1 MSEDRNK
8 KLKNWIKVAMSLYVL
23 AFVVGIGLNISNTV
37 SKAEQLENTTVSSK
51 NPVETTNTLENISK
65 ENVETT
71 TETTKQEEKQGKD
84 KDSSV
89 EVIGTVENT
98 TKSTK
103 QKEKALESNVV
114 SEAKQTEVTE
124 VSEVKQVQATN
135 TSTEEQTKQEV
146 NSEIVEDVLE
156 TKYNASNFE
165 EDHSKECA
173 LDAQMYGDNF
183 CEGFYKLIAKT
194 ASEKALRAYMLD
206 YNVFDYFGVDSAK
219 NTLKANVTAY
229 LADGSVATSTD
240 TAIYRV
246 FNGKKT
252 KLLDLNNNPNHYY
265 FENGFYITN
274 RGIITGTTI
283 SKSTKTLTIPDKISG
298 ITVKG
303 IDGAVFRDYNFT
315 SVSLPDT
322 IEIIG
327 YEEFY
332 NSTFT
337 TFKRPKNLKYTAHN
351 MFNPNMSVTIIN

>member
-1 MSEDRNK
+1 MSEDKNK

-23 AFVVGIGLNISNTV
+23 AFVVGIGLNINNTV
-37 SKAEQLENTTVSSK
+37 SKAEQLENTSVSSRK
-51 NPVETTNTLENISK
+51 LLETTNTLDNISK

-84 KDSSV
+84 SSS
-89 EVIGTVENT
+89 EVIGTIKNT
-98 TKSTK
+98 TESTK
-103 QKEKALESNVV
+103 QEEKVVESNVNV

-124 VSEVKQVQATN
+124 VKQATN
-135 TSTEEQTKQEV
+135 TYTEQTKKED
-146 NSEIVEDVLE
+146 NSNEILEDVLE

-165 EDHSKECA
+165 EDHSRECA
-173 LDAQMYGDNF
+173 LDAEMYGDNL

-194 ASEKALRAYMLD
+194 ASEKALDAYMLD
-206 YNVFDYFGVDSAK
+206 YEVYSYFGVNSAK
-219 NTLKANVTAY
+219 NTLVANVTAY
-229 LADGSVATSTD
+229 LADGSIATSTD
-240 TAIYRV
+240 TAIYRE

-252 KLLDLNNNPNHYY
+252 KLLDLNNNPNHIYL
-265 FENGFYITN
+265 ENGFYITN
-274 RGIITGTTI
+274 RGIICGTTI
-283 SKSTKTLTIPDKISG
+283 NEETKTLKIPDKISG

-315 SVSLPDT
+315 SVSLPDS

-327 YEEFY
+327 HEEFY

-351 MFNPNMSVTIIN
+351 MFNPNLSVTIN

>member
-1 MSEDRNK
+1 MSEDKNK

-23 AFVVGIGLNISNTV
+23 AFVVGIGLNINNTV
-37 SKAEQLENTTVSSK
+37 SKAEQLENTAVSSTK
-51 NPVETTNTLENISK
+51 PIETTNTLENIPK

-84 KDSSV
+84 SSV
-89 EVIGTVENT
+89 KVIGIIENT
-98 TKSTK
+98 TDSKK
-103 QKEKALESNVV
+103 QEEKAVESNV
-114 SEAKQTEVTE
+114 SEVKQTEVTE
-124 VSEVKQVQATN
+124 VKQAQATN
-135 TSTEEQTKQEV
+135 TYTEEQINQKD
-146 NSEIVEDVLE
+146 NSNEILEDVLE
-156 TKYNASNFE
+156 TKYNASKFE
-165 EDHSKECA
+165 EDHLKECA
-173 LDAQMYGDNF
+173 LDAEMYNDNF

-194 ASEKALRAYMLD
+194 ASERALEAYMLD
-206 YNVFDYFGVDSAK
+206 YEVFNYFGVDSAT
-219 NTLKANVTAY
+219 NTLNINTAY

-240 TAIYRV
+240 TAIYRE

-252 KLLDLNNNPNHYY
+252 KLLDVNNNPNHIY

-274 RGIITGTTI
+274 RGIICGTTI
-283 SKSTKTLTIPDKISG
+283 NEATKTLIIPNKISG

-315 SVSLPDT
+315 SVSLPNS

-351 MFNPNMSVTIIN
+351 MFNPKMSVTIIN

>member
-1 MSEDRNK
+1 MSEDKNK

-51 NPVETTNTLENISK
+51 TPVETTNTLDNISK
-65 ENVETT
+65 GNTEAT
-71 TETTKQEEKQGKD
+71 TETTKQGEKQGKDSSVEVMGTIKNTTDSTKQEEKQGKD
-84 KDSSV
+84 
-89 EVIGTVENT
+89 
-98 TKSTK
+98 
-103 QKEKALESNVV
+103 SNVP
-114 SEAKQTEVTE
+114 EAKQTE
-124 VSEVKQVQATN
+124 VSEVKQAQAKN
-135 TSTEEQTKQEV
+135 TYTEEQPKQEV
-146 NSEIVEDVLE
+146 NSNKILEDVLE

-173 LDAQMYGDNF
+173 LDAEMYNDNL

-194 ASEKALRAYMLD
+194 ALEKALRAYMLD
-206 YNVFDYFGVDSAK
+206 YKVFDYFGVNSAT
-219 NTLKANVTAY
+219 NTLNANVTAY

-240 TAIYRV
+240 TAIYRE

-252 KLLDLNNNPNHYY
+252 KLLDLNNNPNHIYL
-265 FENGFYITN
+265 ENGFYITN
-274 RGIITGTTI
+274 RGIICGTTI
-283 SKSTKTLTIPDKISG
+283 NEATKTLIIPEKISG

-303 IDGAVFRDYNFT
+303 IDSAVFRDYNFT

-322 IEIIG
+322 VEIIG
-327 YEEFY
+327 HEEFY

-351 MFNPNMSVTIIN
+351 MFNPKMSVTIIN

>member
-1 MSEDRNK
+1 MSEDKNK

-23 AFVVGIGLNISNTV
+23 AFVVGIGLNINNTV
-37 SKAEQLENTTVSSK
+37 SKAEQLENTTVSSEK
-51 NPVETTNTLENISK
+51 TVETTNTLGNISK
-65 ENVETT
+65 ENIETT
-71 TETTKQEEKQGKD
+71 TETTKQEGKQD
-84 KDSSV
+84 KDSNV
-89 EVIGTVENT
+89 EVIGTVKNT
-98 TKSTK
+98 TESTK
-103 QKEKALESNVV
+103 QKEKAVESNVV
-114 SEAKQTEVTE
+114 SEAKQTEVSGVKQTEVSEAKQTE
-124 VSEVKQVQATN
+124 VSEVKQ
-135 TSTEEQTKQEV
+135 ED
-146 NSEIVEDVLE
+146 NSNEILEDVLE
-156 TKYNASNFE
+156 TKYNASKFE

-194 ASEKALRAYMLD
+194 AQEKALRAYMLD
-206 YNVFDYFGVDSAK
+206 YQVYSYFSVNSAT

-229 LADGSVATSTD
+229 LSDGSVATSTD
-240 TAIYRV
+240 TAIYRA

-252 KLLDLNNNPNHYY
+252 KLLDLNNNPNHIYS
-265 FENGFYITN
+265 ENGLLITN

-283 SKSTKTLTIPDKISG
+283 SKSTKALTIPDKVSG

-315 SVSLPDT
+315 SVSLPDS

-327 YEEFY
+327 HEEFY

-351 MFNPNMSVTIIN
+351 MFNPKMSVTIIN

>member
-1 MSEDRNK
+1 MSEDKNK

-23 AFVVGIGLNISNTV
+23 AFVVGIGLNINNTV
-37 SKAEQLENTTVSSK
+37 SKAEQLENNTVSSEK
-51 NPVETTNTLENISK
+51 LIETTNTLENISK
-65 ENVETT
+65 VFVETT

-84 KDSSV
+84 SSA
-89 EVIGTVENT
+89 EVIGTIKNSTET
-98 TKSTK
+98 TK
-103 QKEKALESNVV
+103 QKEKAVESNVNV

-124 VSEVKQVQATN
+124 VSEVKQATN
-135 TSTEEQTKQEV
+135 TYTEQTKQED
-146 NSEIVEDVLE
+146 NSNEILEDVLE

-173 LDAQMYGDNF
+173 LDASMYNDNL

-194 ASEKALRAYMLD
+194 ASEKALEAYMLD
-206 YNVFDYFGVDSAK
+206 YHVFDYFGVNSAK
-219 NTLKANVTAY
+219 NTLVANVTAY
-229 LADGSVATSTD
+229 LADGSIATSTD
-240 TAIYRV
+240 TAIYRE

-252 KLLDLNNNPNHYY
+252 KLLDLNNNPNHIYL
-265 FENGFYITN
+265 ENGFYITN
-274 RGIITGTTI
+274 RGIIIGTTI
-283 SKSTKTLTIPDKISG
+283 NEETKTLIIPNKISG

-322 IEIIG
+322 VEIIG
-327 YEEFY
+327 HEEFY

-351 MFNPNMSVTIIN
+351 MFNPKMSVTIIN

>member
-1 MSEDRNK
+1 MSEDKNK

-23 AFVVGIGLNISNTV
+23 AFVVGIGLNINNTV
-37 SKAEQLENTTVSSK
+37 SKADQLENTTVSSK
-51 NPVETTNTLENISK
+51 KLIETTNTLDSISK
-65 ENVETT
+65 ENVEAT

-84 KDSSV
+84 SSS
-89 EVIGTVENT
+89 EVVGTVENKT
-98 TKSTK
+98 DSTK
-103 QKEKALESNVV
+103 QEEKAVESNVA
-114 SEAKQTEVTE
+114 EAKQTEVSE
-124 VSEVKQVQATN
+124 VSEVKQATN
-135 TSTEEQTKQEV
+135 TYTEEQTKQED
-146 NSEIVEDVLE
+146 NSEILEDVLE

-173 LDAQMYGDNF
+173 LDAQMYNDNF

-194 ASEKALRAYMLD
+194 ASERALEAYMLD
-206 YNVFDYFGVDSAK
+206 YEVFNYFGVDSAT
-219 NTLKANVTAY
+219 NTLNINTAY
-229 LADGSVATSTD
+229 LADGSIATSTD
-240 TAIYRV
+240 TAIYRE

-252 KLLDLNNNPNHYY
+252 KLLDVNNNPNHIY

-274 RGIITGTTI
+274 RGIICRTTI
-283 SKSTKTLTIPDKISG
+283 SKETKTLIIPNKISG

-315 SVSLPDT
+315 SVSLPDS

-327 YEEFY
+327 HEEFY

-351 MFNPNMSVTIIN
+351 IFNPNLSVTIIN

>member
-1 MSEDRNK
+1 MSEDKNK

-23 AFVVGIGLNISNTV
+23 AFVVGIGLNINNTV
-37 SKAEQLENTTVSSK
+37 SKAEQLGNTTVSSK
-51 NPVETTNTLENISK
+51 KLIETTNTLENISK

-71 TETTKQEEKQGKD
+71 TETTKQEEKQD
-84 KDSSV
+84 KDSKV
-89 EVIGTVENT
+89 EVIGTVKNT
-98 TKSTK
+98 TESTK
-103 QKEKALESNVV
+103 QKEKAVESNVV
-114 SEAKQTEVTE
+114 SEAKQTEV
-124 VSEVKQVQATN
+124 SEVKQATN
-135 TSTEEQTKQEV
+135 TYTEEQTKQEV
-146 NSEIVEDVLE
+146 NSEISEITEDVLE

-173 LDAQMYGDNF
+173 LDAEMYNDNF

-206 YNVFDYFGVDSAK
+206 YGVFDYFGVNSAT

-229 LADGSVATSTD
+229 LSDGSVATSTD
-240 TAIYRV
+240 TAIYRD

-252 KLLDLNNNPNHYY
+252 KLLDVNNNPNHIY
-265 FENGFYITN
+265 FENGLYITN

-283 SKSTKTLTIPDKISG
+283 SKSTKVLTIPDKVDG

>member
-1 MSEDRNK
+1 MSEDKNK

-23 AFVVGIGLNISNTV
+23 AFVVGIGLNINNTV
-37 SKAEQLENTTVSSK
+37 SKAEQLGNTTVSSK
-51 NPVETTNTLENISK
+51 KIAETTNTLENTSK

-71 TETTKQEEKQGKD
+71 TETTKQEGKQD

-89 EVIGTVENT
+89 EVIGTVKNT
-98 TKSTK
+98 TESTK
-103 QKEKALESNVV
+103 QKEKAVESNVPEAKQTEVSGVKQTEV
-114 SEAKQTEVTE
+114 SEAKQTEV
-124 VSEVKQVQATN
+124 SEVKQ
-135 TSTEEQTKQEV
+135 ED
-146 NSEIVEDVLE
+146 NSNEILEDVLE
-156 TKYNASNFE
+156 TKYNASKFE

-194 ASEKALRAYMLD
+194 AQEKALRAYMLD
-206 YNVFDYFGVDSAK
+206 YQVYSYFSVNSAT

-229 LADGSVATSTD
+229 LSDGSVATSTD
-240 TAIYRV
+240 TAIYRE

-252 KLLDLNNNPNHYY
+252 KLLDLSNNPNHIYS
-265 FENGFYITN
+265 ENGLLITN

-283 SKSTKTLTIPDKISG
+283 SKSTKALTIPDKVSG

-315 SVSLPDT
+315 SVSLPDS

-327 YEEFY
+327 HEEFY

-351 MFNPNMSVTIIN
+351 MFNPNLTVTIN

>member
-1 MSEDRNK
+1 MSEDKNK

-23 AFVVGIGLNISNTV
+23 AFVVGIGLNINNTV
-37 SKAEQLENTTVSSK
+37 SKADQLGNTTVSSEK
-51 NPVETTNTLENISK
+51 TVETTNTLDSISK
-65 ENVETT
+65 ENVEAT
-71 TETTKQEEKQGKD
+71 TESTKQEEKQGKD
-84 KDSSV
+84 SSV
-89 EVIGTVENT
+89 AVIGTVENT
-98 TKSTK
+98 TETTK
-103 QKEKALESNVV
+103 QKEKAVESNVV
-114 SEAKQTEVTE
+114 SEAKQTEVSK
-124 VSEVKQVQATN
+124 VSEVKQAQATN
-135 TSTEEQTKQEV
+135 TYTEEQTKQED
-146 NSEIVEDVLE
+146 NSEIAEDVLE

-173 LDAQMYGDNF
+173 LDAQMYNDNF

-194 ASEKALRAYMLD
+194 APEKALDAYMLD
-206 YNVFDYFGVDSAK
+206 YEVYSYFGVNSAK
-219 NTLKANVTAY
+219 NTLVANVTAY

-240 TAIYRV
+240 TAIYRE

-252 KLLDLNNNPNHYY
+252 KLLDLNNNPNHIYS
-265 FENGFYITN
+265 ENGFYITN

-283 SKSTKTLTIPDKISG
+283 NKSTKTLIIPDKVSG

-315 SVSLPDT
+315 SVSLPDS

-327 YEEFY
+327 HEEFY

-351 MFNPNMSVTIIN
+351 MFNPKMSVTIIN